1 MPITLRTLLIVL
13 AAVTVSLG
21 VRAVLGRLLRPERVE
36 QAEGPA
42 GVAME
47 AMAGIYGLLAA
58 FILGGAWDRFDQ
70 TRGAMLLEANA
81 YADLHL
87 IARALPQPTTEEFG
101 NALQEYRENAIEELR
116 SLARGRM
123 SDEATR
129 AVDRLWLIL
138 ARFEPETTGQA
149 ELQSRAFDL
158 TEELTKQR
166 RPRLLATQN
175 APPPILWMIL
185 VGGAVAVLG
194 VAALASVGGRIPA
207 AYLALLTAVI
217 CLVLYS
223 IYALSYPARSG
234 LLAEL
239 APELVRRLG
248 AEPEQGTSQ
257 TWRRHR
263 MRSRSP
269 PDPTAAATHHDL
281 SRGIS
286 TVAPSIR
293 ACPTTSGSRRRR
305 RLHSH
310 PRGARKL
317 TRVVDQDCGV
327 GQRGQAARKADGRRA
342 IGLRRPN
349 RFADGD
355 RRFGERPRYPCL
367 RGKTMA
373 QWAGSPLSEP
383 QHLPLAATSMDTKN
397 ARPSGRRAG

>member
-47 AMAGIYGLLAA
+47 TMAGIYGLLAA

-149 ELQSRAFDL
+149 EL
-158 TEELTKQR
+158 
-166 RPRLLATQN
+166 
-175 APPPILWMIL
+175 
-185 VGGAVAVLG
+185 
-194 VAALASVGGRIPA
+194 
-207 AYLALLTAVI
+207 
-217 CLVLYS
+217 
-223 IYALSYPARSG
+223 
-234 LLAEL
+234 
-239 APELVRRLG
+239 
-248 AEPEQGTSQ
+248 
-257 TWRRHR
+257 
-263 MRSRSP
+263 
-269 PDPTAAATHHDL
+269 
-281 SRGIS
+281 
-286 TVAPSIR
+286 
-293 ACPTTSGSRRRR
+293 
-305 RLHSH
+305 
-310 PRGARKL
+310 
-317 TRVVDQDCGV
+317 
-327 GQRGQAARKADGRRA
+327 
-342 IGLRRPN
+342 
-349 RFADGD
+349 
-355 RRFGERPRYPCL
+355 
-367 RGKTMA
+367 
-373 QWAGSPLSEP
+373 
-383 QHLPLAATSMDTKN
+383 
-397 ARPSGRRAG
+397 